1 MRVAFDASSIGS
13 GLGGDET
20 MARALVRAL
29 VRGAGPDDEIDLLF
43 AAGVQ
48 PDVDRASAHV
58 RATVEPRSSGP
69 RHFLRDL
76 PRWVGGL
83 MPTPE
88 GLVSLT
94 HAPCGGGVPVALMVP
109 DLSFEH
115 LGDAFPRPTRLRLR
129 SIVRRQVRRAAGVL
143 TISEF
148 CRSDLISTYGL
159 GSDVVHHVP
168 LHVDP
173 PEHAPQADELDELRR
188 RLDLADPFV
197 LYVGNLHPRK
207 NLPAAVDAVR
217 GARRRCPA
225 LADHR
230 FVVAGATWWGSE
242 AHPGGADD
250 WVRFLGRVSDDDRH
264 LLVHAAEA
272 LIYPSRFEGF
282 GLPPL
287 EAMARG
293 TPVVASNATSIPEV
307 CGDAALLVDPDD
319 IDGMADALVR
329 ATTDDPVRSSLIAAG
344 HRRARHYSVERTAH
358 GLWEALRAIALEPA
372 PIPAPTR

>member
-1 MRVAFDASSIGS
+1 MP
-13 GLGGDET
+13 
-20 MARALVRAL
+20 ARSAPAWAATRRWRGPWCAL

-88 GLVSLT
+88 VLVSLT

-173 PEHAPQADELDELRR
+173 PEHAPQADEPRRAATTTRSRRPVRVVRGQPAPPEEPAGRGRR
-188 RLDLADPFV
+188 RSRCSSAMPGPGRSSLRGGRRNL
-197 LYVGNLHPRK
+197 VG
-207 NLPAAVDAVR
+207 V
-217 GARRRCPA
+217 
-225 LADHR
+225 
-230 FVVAGATWWGSE
+230 E

-329 ATTDDPVRSSLIAAG
+329 ATTDDPVRSSLIAAATAG
-344 HRRARHYSVERTAH
+344 PGTTALNEPPTGCGRPCVPSPSNPPPSPRRHDDRS
-358 GLWEALRAIALEPA
+358 
-372 PIPAPTR
+372 

>member
-1 MRVAFDASSIGS
+1 M
-13 GLGGDET
+13 
-20 MARALVRAL
+20 
-29 VRGAGPDDEIDLLF
+29 
-43 AAGVQ
+43 
-48 PDVDRASAHV
+48 
-58 RATVEPRSSGP
+58 
-69 RHFLRDL
+69 
-76 PRWVGGL
+76 
-83 MPTPE
+83 
-88 GLVSLT
+88 
-94 HAPCGGGVPVALMVP
+94 
-109 DLSFEH
+109 
-115 LGDAFPRPTRLRLR
+115 
-129 SIVRRQVRRAAGVL
+129 
-143 TISEF
+143 
-148 CRSDLISTYGL
+148 
-159 GSDVVHHVP
+159 
-168 LHVDP
+168 
-173 PEHAPQADELDELRR
+173 
-188 RLDLADPFV
+188 

>member
-1 MRVAFDASSIGS
+1 MP
-13 GLGGDET
+13 
-20 MARALVRAL
+20 
-29 VRGAGPDDEIDLLF
+29 GP
-43 AAGVQ
+43 G
-48 PDVDRASAHV
+48 
-58 RATVEPRSSGP
+58 RSS
-69 RHFLRDL
+69 LRGGRRNL
-76 PRWVGGL
+76 VG
-83 MPTPE
+83 
-88 GLVSLT
+88 V
-94 HAPCGGGVPVALMVP
+94 
-109 DLSFEH
+109 
-115 LGDAFPRPTRLRLR
+115 
-129 SIVRRQVRRAAGVL
+129 
-143 TISEF
+143 
-148 CRSDLISTYGL
+148 
-159 GSDVVHHVP
+159 
-168 LHVDP
+168 
-173 PEHAPQADELDELRR
+173 
-188 RLDLADPFV
+188 
-197 LYVGNLHPRK
+197 
-207 NLPAAVDAVR
+207 
-217 GARRRCPA
+217 
-225 LADHR
+225 
-230 FVVAGATWWGSE
+230 E